1 MVGTVGRNAFQFS
14 RDSRRFHFSHAS
26 TDYFDTLSI
35 SLAWLGGSFCR
46 ISTIPFFFLFSLH
59 RDESNEIRIG
69 WALFVSWNYWNRI
82 SMRLRIKYLF
92 KYTMKTLSV
101 LLLLLLLLLL
111 FILSHYACTLYPS
124 IIVLNVDNVI
134 NIT

>member
-1 MVGTVGRNAFQFS
+1 
-14 RDSRRFHFSHAS
+14 
-26 TDYFDTLSI
+26 
-35 SLAWLGGSFCR
+35 
-46 ISTIPFFFLFSLH
+46 
-59 RDESNEIRIG
+59 
-69 WALFVSWNYWNRI
+69 
-82 SMRLRIKYLF
+82 MRLRIKYLF